1 MISNSSRKHNFSH
14 FLAKLSISV
23 AVSCVYLSYW
33 KILVAWKMPMQM
45 WKRLMNVVQSVR
57 MLLVNKDKG
66 AAFVFQF
73 VSNTTAK
80 LQIET

>member
-1 MISNSSRKHNFSH
+1 
-14 FLAKLSISV
+14 
-23 AVSCVYLSYW
+23 
-33 KILVAWKMPMQM
+33 MPMQM

-80 LQIET
+80 LQIGT